1 MTDPTPSSSRLL
13 KISGVFA
20 RWLTRLVLGLW
31 VVFALAWGA
40 LHVWIVP
47 RIGDFRPQLESA
59 ASRALGVPVRM
70 GTVTARSAG
79 WIPSFELG
87 DVALLDP
94 QGREALHLARVLAA
108 VSPRSLWSLGFEQLV
123 IERPALDVRRTADGR
138 ILVAGLD
145 LSGSA
150 GGPDSPARDW
160 FFAQTEVVVRGGTL
174 NWTDEQRDGVTLALT
189 DVDLVVRNSA
199 RRHQIR
205 LDATPPDD
213 WGGRFQLAG
222 QFRRPLLSRHP
233 GRWQDWTGQ
242 LYADLPRADVSQL
255 RRYADLGVEI
265 RTGRG
270 ALRAWVDVGA
280 GQFTGALADLSLHEV
295 SATLGPGL
303 APLALDDA
311 SGRLGW
317 RQLAGGFE
325 FFTQGLQFRT
335 AEGLRWP
342 GGNVFLTYTAGE
354 GRMPAQGELRADR
367 LDLAALTQVADRLP
381 LGTPTHAALSA
392 HPVKGVV
399 DAVQAKW
406 QGRLDALSRY
416 EARGRVSGLEIAGVP
431 SPSVPASTATHPP
444 AGIPGVRGATVDFN
458 LTQAG
463 GTAHLAVAD
472 GAIELPGVLEDPQ
485 VPLDRLAADVQWQLD
500 GDHIA
505 VQLTNV
511 RFANADVDG
520 EARASWKTSDPAR
533 SPGHSRF
540 PGVLDLQGTA
550 SRANGARVFRYL
562 PLGIPAET
570 RQYVRDAV
578 TQADAS
584 GVKFTVRGDLA
595 QVPFVDPRQGE
606 FRISLNVSNAT
617 LAYVP
622 AHHQAPG
629 VPAWPPLRQLAG
641 ELVFDRAAMFV
652 RGGSA
657 RLENSPGVQLSKV
670 ETVIANMQH
679 SPTVVVTANALGPL
693 TEMLTMVT
701 TSPLRDTVAPA
712 LGQTIATGNADLQLR
727 LALPLH
733 DLNQSRVQGSVTLA
747 GNDVQFSPQ
756 SPQLGSARGRVMF
769 SDAGF
774 TVPGVTARLYGGEV
788 RIEGGTRPAANG
800 VEAQTVLRAQGSL
813 TAEGLRAA
821 RELEFPSR
829 LAQSASG
836 ATTYTAVLTQRR
848 GATDFTLASSLEGMA
863 LSLPAPLAKS
873 AELALPLR
881 LAATQ
886 LAPAPVT
893 PDGPPVPHDQLQLAL
908 GRVAAITYVRDVSG
922 PQARVVRGSIA
933 VGLATD
939 ESAPLP
945 DAGVVANVNLDVV
958 DIDAW
963 DRVLSRATGTP
974 LPPVGTAAPAPV
986 TPAAPTLAAAPAT
999 VPVLA
1004 YLPNVLAVR
1013 ARELVAGG
1021 RRLHNVVVGGSRDG
1035 RVWRANVDATE
1046 LNGYVEYRQST
1057 GAGAGRVLAR
1067 LARLNITQGAA
1078 TEVENLLDDQPT
1090 NIPALD
1096 IVVEDFELSGKAL
1109 GRVEIDAVNRG
1120 AGVAGRESGVR
1131 EWRLNRLAMTL
1142 PEASFEASG
1151 NWAEVSGPGA
1161 RARPAQPGAKVGAKA
1176 GEQRR
1181 MAMNFKLNIAD
1192 SGALLARFGK
1202 KDVVRRGKGV
1212 MAGQVGWIG
1221 SPFAIDYPT
1230 MTGEFNVNMES
1241 GQFLKADPGL
1251 AKLLG
1256 VLSLQSLPRRFTLDF
1271 RDVFSEGFAF
1281 DFVRGDVRIEQGV
1294 ASTNNLQ
1301 MKGVNAAVLMEG
1313 RADIAH
1319 ETQDLRVVVVP
1330 EISAGTAALAAAV
1343 INPAIG
1349 LGAFLAQWFLSR
1361 PLAEA
1366 ATREFQIDGTW
1377 VDPKVTRVERK
1388 ARTPAATPAEGTP
1401 P

>member
-1 MTDPTPSSSRLL
+1 MSELIFFPARPL
-13 KISGVFA
+13 KAVAFCA
-20 RWLTRLVLGLW
+20 RWMVRLVLAALL
-31 VVFALAWGA
+31 VFAVAWGG
-40 LHVWIVP
+40 LHLWIVP
-47 RIGDFRPQLESA
+47 RIGEFRPRLETE
-59 ASRALGVPVRM
+59 ASRIIGVPVRI
-70 GTVTARSAG
+70 GELTARSVG
-79 WIPSFELG
+79 FIPSFELR

-94 QGREALHLARVLAA
+94 QGREALHLLRVLAA
-108 VSPRSLWSLGFEQLV
+108 VSPRSLWNLGFEQLY

-138 ILVAGLD
+138 VLVAGLD
-145 LSGSA
+145 LSGVN
-150 GGPDSPARDW
+150 GGNSPARDW
-160 FFAQTEVVVRGGTL
+160 FFAQTEVVIRGGTL
-174 NWTDEQRDGVTLALT
+174 NWTDDQRDGAALVLT
-189 DVDLVVRNSA
+189 SVDLVVRNSA

-205 LDATPPDD
+205 LDATPPDN
-213 WGGRFQLAG
+213 WGGRFQLTG
-222 QFRRPLLSRHP
+222 QFRRPLLSHHP
-233 GRWQDWTGQ
+233 GRWQDWAGQ

-270 ALRAWVDVGA
+270 ALRTWVDVGS
-280 GQFTGALADLSLHEV
+280 GQVTGMLADFSLNEV
-295 SATLGPGL
+295 LATLGPGL
-303 APLALDDA
+303 MPLALDDA

-325 FFTQGLQFRT
+325 LYTQGLQFRT

-354 GRMPAQGELRADR
+354 GRVPAQGELRADR

-381 LGTPTHAALSA
+381 LGTPTHATLSA

-399 DAVQAKW
+399 DTVQAKW
-406 QGRLDALSRY
+406 QGRLDALSGY
-416 EARGRVSGLEIAGVP
+416 QARGRVSGLEIAGVP
-431 SPSVPASTATHPP
+431 SPSVPGSTATHPP
-444 AGIPGVRGATVDFN
+444 AGIPGVRGATIDFN
-458 LTQAG
+458 FTQAG

-472 GAIELPGVLEDPQ
+472 GAIELPGVLEEHM
-485 VPLDRLAADVQWQLD
+485 VPMDRLDADVQWQRD
-500 GDHIA
+500 GDRIA
-505 VQLTNV
+505 VQFANV
-511 RFANADVDG
+511 KFVNADVDG
-520 EARASWKTSDPAR
+520 EARANWKTSDPAR

-550 SRANGARVFRYL
+550 SRANGARVYRYL
-562 PLGIPAET
+562 PLDIPAET

-578 TQADAS
+578 TAADAS

-617 LAYVP
+617 MAYVP
-622 AHHQAPG
+622 ASHQAPDA
-629 VPAWPPLRQLAG
+629 PAWPPLRQLAG
-641 ELVFDRAAMFV
+641 ELVFERASMLV
-652 RGGSA
+652 RGATA
-657 RLENSPGVQLSKV
+657 RLDNSPGIQLSKV
-670 ETVIANMQH
+670 ETVIADMQH
-679 SPTVVVTANALGPL
+679 SPTVVVTAKALGPL

-712 LGQTIATGNADLQLR
+712 LGQATGTGNADLQLR

-733 DLNQSRVQGSVTLA
+733 DLSQTRVQGSVTLA
-747 GNDVQFSPQ
+747 GNDVQFSAQ

-788 RIEGGTRPAANG
+788 RIDGGTRPGANG
-800 VEAQTVLRAQGSL
+800 AQAQTVLRAQGSL

-821 RELEFPSR
+821 RELELPSR

-836 ATTYTAVLTQRR
+836 ATTYTAVLTQRKS
-848 GATDFTLASSLEGMA
+848 GTDFTLASSLEGMA
-863 LSLPAPLAKS
+863 LNLPAPLTKS
-873 AELALPLR
+873 AEVALPLR

-893 PDGPPVPHDQLQLAL
+893 PDGPPVLHDQLQLAL
-908 GRVAAITYVRDVSG
+908 GRVAAITYVRDVSD

-945 DAGVVANVNLDVV
+945 DAGVAANVNLDVV

-963 DRVLSRATGTP
+963 DRVLSRTSGTLT
-974 LPPVGTAAPAPV
+974 LPTS
-986 TPAAPTLAAAPAT
+986 TPATAS
-999 VPVLA
+999 PVLA
-1004 YLPNVLAVR
+1004 YLPTVLAVR
-1013 ARELVAGG
+1013 ARELIAGG
-1021 RRLHNVVVGGSRDG
+1021 RRLHNVVVGGSREG
-1035 RVWRANVDATE
+1035 RTWRANVDATE
-1046 LNGYVEYRQST
+1046 LNGYAEYRQST
-1057 GAGAGRVLAR
+1057 GSGAGRVLAR
-1067 LARLNITQGAA
+1067 LARLKITQGAA

-1090 NIPALD
+1090 SIPALD

-1109 GRVEIDAVNRG
+1109 GRVEVDAVNRG

-1151 NWAEVSGPGA
+1151 NWAEVSGSGI
-1161 RARPAQPGAKVGAKA
+1161 RARPGQPGWKAGAKA
-1176 GEQRR
+1176 SEQRR
-1181 MAMNFKLNIAD
+1181 MAMNFKLDIAD

-1221 SPFAIDYPT
+1221 SPFVIDYPT
-1230 MTGEFNVNMES
+1230 MAGAFNVNMES

-1256 VLSLQSLPRRFTLDF
+1256 VLSLQSLPRRLTLDF

-1361 PLAEA
+1361 PLTEA

-1388 ARTPAATPAEGTP
+1388 TRLPVGKTDPVQGNTP
-1401 P
+1401 

>member
-1 MTDPTPSSSRLL
+1 MRV
-13 KISGVFA
+13 SGTLA
-20 RWLTRLVLGLW
+20 RWLIRLLLGLL
-31 VVFALAWGA
+31 VIFALAWGA

-47 RIGDFRPQLESA
+47 RIGEFRPQLESA
-59 ASRALGVPVRM
+59 ASRALGVPVRI
-70 GTVTARSAG
+70 GNLSARSTG
-79 WIPSFELG
+79 WIPSFELT
-87 DVALLDP
+87 DVTLLDP
-94 QGREALHLARVLAA
+94 QGREALHLTQVVAA
-108 VSPRSLWSLGFEQLV
+108 VSPRSLWSLGFEQLF
-123 IERPALDVRRTADGR
+123 IERPALDVRRAANGR
-138 ILVAGLD
+138 IQVAGLD
-145 LSGSA
+145 LASA
-150 GGPDSPARDW
+150 ADGGDSPARDW
-160 FFAQTEVVVRGGTL
+160 FFAQTEVVIRGGTL
-174 NWTDEQRDGVTLALT
+174 TWTDELRDGATLALT

-242 LYADLPRADVSQL
+242 LYADLPRADISQL
-255 RRYADLGVEI
+255 RRHADLGVDI

-270 ALRAWVDVGA
+270 ALRAWVDVG
-280 GQFTGALADLSLHEV
+280 GGEVTGALVDLSLNEV
-295 SATLGPGL
+295 SATLEPGL
-303 APLALDDA
+303 APLALDDV

-325 FFTQGLQFRT
+325 FSTQGLQFRT
-335 AEGLRWP
+335 AEGSRWP
-342 GGNVFLTYTAGE
+342 GGNVFLTYIAGE

-392 HPVKGVV
+392 YALKGVV

-416 EARGRVSGLEIAGVP
+416 EARGRVSGLEIAGMP
-431 SPSVPASTATHPP
+431 SPSVPRGTATQSK

-463 GTAHLAVAD
+463 GTAHLTVAD
-472 GAIELPGVLEDPQ
+472 GAIELPGILEEPL
-485 VPLDRLAADVQWQLD
+485 VPMDRLSTDVQWQLD
-500 GDHIA
+500 GERIA
-505 VQLTNV
+505 MQLANL

-520 EARASWKTSDPAR
+520 EARVSWTTSDPAR

-550 SRANGARVFRYL
+550 NRANGARVYRYL

-578 TQADAS
+578 TAADAS
-584 GVKFTVRGDLA
+584 AVKFTVRGDLT
-595 QVPFVDPRQGE
+595 QVPFTDPRQGE

-617 LAYVP
+617 MAYVP
-622 AHHQAPG
+622 ASHQASG
-629 VPAWPPLRQLAG
+629 VPVWPPLRQLSG

-657 RLENSPGVQLSKV
+657 RLENFPGIQLSKV

-679 SPTVVVTANALGPL
+679 SPTVVVTASALGPL
-693 TEMLTMVT
+693 NEMLTMVT
-701 TSPLRDTVAPA
+701 RSPLRDTVGST
-712 LGQTIATGNADLQLR
+712 LGQATATGSADLQLR
-727 LALPLH
+727 LALPL
-733 DLNQSRVQGSVTLA
+733 DNLDQTRVLGSVTLA
-747 GNDVQFSPQ
+747 GNDVQFSPD
-756 SPQLGSARGRVMF
+756 SPRLGNARGRVTF

-774 TVPGVTARLYGGEV
+774 TVPGVTARLYGGDV
-788 RIEGGTRPAANG
+788 RIEGGTRPVASGAQT
-800 VEAQTVLRAQGSL
+800 QTVLRAQGSV
-813 TAEGLRAA
+813 TAEGLRAQQ
-821 RELEFPSR
+821 ELAFASR

-836 ATTYTAVLTQRR
+836 TTTYTAVLTQHKA
-848 GATDFTLASSLEGMA
+848 GADFSLSSSLEGLA
-863 LSLPAPLAKS
+863 LNLPAPLVKGAD
-873 AELALPLR
+873 AALPLR

-886 LAPAPVT
+886 LATAPVA
-893 PDGPPVPHDQLQLAL
+893 PGGPAVAQDQLQLDL
-908 GRVAAITYVRDVSG
+908 GQLAAITYVRDVSG
-922 PQARVVRGSIA
+922 PQARVLRGSIA
-933 VGLATD
+933 VGLAPG
-939 ESAPLP
+939 EVAPLP
-945 DAGVVANVNLDVV
+945 DAGVVANVRMDVV

-963 DRVLSRATGTP
+963 DRMLSRATGAP
-974 LPPVGTAAPAPV
+974 LRPAAEAVPVAPVATLAASAPAPTLPPAATPSTAATV
-986 TPAAPTLAAAPAT
+986 ASTPAAWD
-999 VPVLA
+999 
-1004 YLPNVLAVR
+1004 YLPTVLAVR
-1013 ARELVAGG
+1013 ARELLAGG
-1021 RRLHNVVVGGSRDG
+1021 RKLNNVVVGGSREG

-1046 LNGYVEYRQST
+1046 LNGYVEYRQPT

-1067 LARLNITQGAA
+1067 LARLRITQGAA
-1078 TEVENLLDDQPT
+1078 TEVEDILDDQPAA
-1090 NIPALD
+1090 IPALD
-1096 IVVEDFELSGKAL
+1096 IVVDEFELGGKAL
-1109 GRVEIDAVNRG
+1109 GRVEIDAVNRR
-1120 AGVAGRESGVR
+1120 AVVTGREAGAR
-1131 EWRLNRLAMTL
+1131 EWRLNKLNLTV
-1142 PEASFEASG
+1142 PEGSFEASG
-1151 NWAEVSGPGA
+1151 NWAALATQAPAEGPP
-1161 RARPAQPGAKVGAKA
+1161 RPTGKT

-1181 MAMNFKLNIAD
+1181 MVMNFKLNVAD

-1230 MTGEFNVNMES
+1230 MSGEFNINMES

-1271 RDVFSEGFAF
+1271 RDVFSDGFAF

-1319 ETQDLRVVVVP
+1319 ETQNLRVVVVP
-1330 EISAGTAALAAAV
+1330 EISAGTAALVAAA

-1349 LGAFLAQWFLSR
+1349 LGTFLAQLFLSR

-1377 VDPKVTRVERK
+1377 VDPKVTRVDRK
-1388 ARTPAATPAEGTP
+1388 ARAPAEPVQGTP